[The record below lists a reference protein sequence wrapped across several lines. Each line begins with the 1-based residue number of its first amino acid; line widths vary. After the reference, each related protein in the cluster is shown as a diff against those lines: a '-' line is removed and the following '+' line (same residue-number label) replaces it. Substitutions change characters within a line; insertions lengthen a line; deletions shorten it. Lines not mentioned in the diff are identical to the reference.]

1 MTQSTPRRPQ
11 RRSRIAAT
19 IKALVRTRVTTGLLV
34 FLPIYVTYLLIRVVF
49 EVLSDASRWILDY
62 FLHVDQR
69 SEYVQ
74 WTVAIASVILTLTL
88 LYGIGLFAANLAGR
102 RILELFEML
111 VDRVPVVKTIY
122 RASKQLLTT
131 LGGDQTA
138 NFQRV
143 AWTPFMSPTV
153 RTIGFIT
160 NIIVDPETQEEICTI
175 FVPTTPNP
183 TSGFMLMVRRKDV
196 VELDWSVEE
205 AFRTILSCGI
215 LMPEPLRF
223 TPLPSNPALPAGS
236 SSPVNSPS

>member
-1 MTQSTPRRPQ
+1 MTPAAPKRPFV

-34 FLPIYVTYLLIRVVF
+34 FLPIYLTYLLIRVVF
-49 EVLSDASRWILDY
+49 DMLSDASRWILEY
-62 FLHVDQR
+62 FLHVNLLQ
-69 SEYVQ
+69 STYVQ
-74 WTVAIASVILTLTL
+74 WSVAIASVILTLTL
-88 LYGIGLFAANLAGR
+88 LYFIGLFAANIFGR
-102 RILELFEML
+102 RVIEFFEAI
-111 VDRVPVVKTIY
+111 VDRLPIVKTIY

-131 LGGDQTA
+131 IGGDQAA

-160 NIIVDPETQEEICTI
+160 NIIVDPGTQEEICTI

-215 LMPEPLRF
+215 LVPEPLRF
-223 TPLPSNPALPAGS
+223 TPVSLPPAPT
-236 SSPVNSPS
+236 

>member
-1 MTQSTPRRPQ
+1 MTPATPKRPPQ

-19 IKALVRTRVTTGLLV
+19 IKALFRTRVTTGLLV

-49 EVLSDASRWILDY
+49 EVLSDASRWILEY
-62 FLHVDQR
+62 FLHVEKLP
-69 SEYVQ
+69 EYLQ
-74 WTVAIASVILTLTL
+74 WSVAIASVILTLIL
-88 LYGIGLFAANLAGR
+88 LYGIGLFAANLFGR
-102 RILELFEML
+102 RVIEFFEAI

-138 NFQRV
+138 RYQRV

-160 NIIVDPETQEEICTI
+160 NIIVDPGTQEEICTI

-183 TSGFMLMVRRKDV
+183 TSGFMLMVRRKDI

-223 TPLPSNPALPAGS
+223 TPIEAPKALGPEGAIPG
-236 SSPVNSPS
+236 